1 MLASQRRQE
10 AGESDGESDADS
22 EDEGSRRSCAS
33 SSARPASASASA
45 SASRRAPPAARPGF
59 VGVAQQLA
67 SGGVFRPGRFVV
79 AQPALRGGGGGGD
92 GDGGGGGSVAL
103 LEGALRRA
111 KTLRAEAEAL
121 HARGDARG
129 ALRKAREAAE
139 LEAKAKHPPM
149 RHQNVN
155 LARGDSCLAS
165 RDLHLDPNRKL
176 VASSYGAQL
185 EQPPMRVAYEYDMS
199 LSMHENSGARGGAR
213 PQSAQPFASGQ
224 SRAAALE
231 AVARGARRARK
242 QALAHATHALHTVC
256 THRAFTLADAC
267 HVMGRKQT
275 ARTPRAHCIHLQ
287 ALTLAQLERRH
298 PQGSNIRCE
307 HCHIRLPRPS
317 TLCNACHGRHGTHRP
332 CMGAYAMRTP
342 CAHAMRARHART
354 PCARHAHAMRTPCA
368 RHPWTTDGRLGAPAA
383 SAGGAG
389 YELAWASAPSG
400 MPYKHPVARTSLC
413 HGMYARRAGRAGFG
427 PPPTD
432 DEQDGTGGGRTAAEG
447 GTRTAS

>member
-33 SSARPASASASA
+33 SSARPASASA

-287 ALTLAQLERRH
+287 ALTLEQLERRH